1 MAIYLFITH
10 TVTGAEKSFSK
21 LKLIKIY
28 LKSIMLQLRRSILV
42 LISIENKR
50 LKKLNSLKMMQT
62 FTVAEK
68 RFSRDYYLLLLVK
81 KVIWLTNNN

>member
-1 MAIYLFITH
+1 M
-10 TVTGAEKSFSK
+10 S
-21 LKLIKIY
+21 
-28 LKSIMLQLRRSILV
+28 QLRLSILI

-62 FTVAEK
+62 FTAAEK